1 MPEHRMNRGIR
12 MPVRRLAHKKFVT
25 TKGHNIY
32 NINRNGQL
40 FDNLSHPDVTHDVTA
55 KAAK

>member
-1 MPEHRMNRGIR
+1 
-12 MPVRRLAHKKFVT
+12 MPVLRLGHKKFIT

-40 FDNLSHPDVTHDVTA
+40 FDKLSHPDVAHDVTA

>member
-1 MPEHRMNRGIR
+1 
-12 MPVRRLAHKKFVT
+12 MPVLRLGHKKFIT
-25 TKGHNIY
+25 TKGQNIY

-40 FDNLSHPDVTHDVTA
+40 FDNLSHPNVAHDIAA